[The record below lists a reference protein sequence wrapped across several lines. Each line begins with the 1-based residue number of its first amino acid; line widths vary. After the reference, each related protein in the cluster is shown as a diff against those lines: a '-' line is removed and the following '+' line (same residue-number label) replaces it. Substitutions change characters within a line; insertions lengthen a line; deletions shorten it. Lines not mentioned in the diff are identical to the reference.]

1 MLRQARRYHQALMLF
16 AGLQFFVWSVT
27 GLYMVLINIHTIH
40 GEDLTIQRAP
50 LLSKSFVNEN
60 NDNNDSKEA
69 SFSINELIKV
79 YPDASNIKLAWLAET
94 AVYRFK
100 TLSGNKLLYADSG
113 KEVTDISNELA
124 IQVALSH
131 LREPLKVEKA
141 HLITQNPPN
150 EIGSRALPVWRI
162 DFAGINSPTFY
173 VDYQSGE
180 LIAVRHNSWR
190 LFDLFWR
197 LHIMD
202 YLEGEDINNVLL
214 NILSVTG
221 LLAALS
227 GIVLLALRLFS
238 SKSAEPSV

>member
-1 MLRQARRYHQALMLF
+1 MMLRQARRYHQALMLF

-27 GLYMVLINIHTIH
+27 GLYMVLINIHSIH
-40 GEDLTIQRAP
+40 GEDFTIQQQP

-60 NDNNDSKEA
+60 NDNNNKEA
-69 SFSINELIKV
+69 WFSINKLIKV
-79 YPDASNIKLAWLAET
+79 YPDASNIKLAWLADK

-100 TLSGNKLLYADSG
+100 TSSGNKLLYAHSG
-113 KEVTDISNELA
+113 NQVTEISKELA

-141 HLITQNPPN
+141 HLITQNPPS
-150 EIGSRALPVWRI
+150 EIGSRALPLWRI

-173 VDYQSGE
+173 IDHQSGK
-180 LIAVRHNSWR
+180 LLTVRQNSWR

-202 YLEGEDINNVLL
+202 YIEGEDVNNVLL
-214 NILSVTG
+214 NIFSVTG

-227 GIVLLALRLFS
+227 GLVLLALRLFS
-238 SKSAEPSV
+238 SKSAEPAV